1 MNNWTPIEHLLED
14 ALYDRLS
21 PAEKALVDAHLNNHP
36 QLALEFAQMR
46 ATLDIMDKRATTAP
60 NEQYFI
66 ELTDKVMLRSA
77 AAAAN
82 GGRAQILPISLAE
95 RARTFFSPSNI
106 AKMTAAAALLLVGFF
121 IGRFSGAA
129 DAGDEM
135 AAYSNYGFSLDRHS
149 SPVRSVDADM
159 NLEDRV
165 RSYLER
171 SSFLLMLNG
180 SPQLDHE
187 ALVTC
192 GFDLDHQ
199 QQISRELLVQT
210 RTLKSELSLTSDPQ
224 GQAIG
229 DLVSDIE
236 AYLVSINELNDPGD
250 IHSLRPLH
258 NQMDEIFC
266 QVKCNLD
273 NMRR

>member
-14 ALYDRLS
+14 ALYGRLS
-21 PAEKALVDAHLNNHP
+21 PAEEALFDAHLDKHP
-36 QLALEFAQMR
+36 HLAHDFAQMR
-46 ATLDIMDKRATTAP
+46 ATLDIMNQREMAAPNDQYFTDLTENVMRRGKTTAS
-60 NEQYFI
+60 Y
-66 ELTDKVMLRSA
+66 
-77 AAAAN
+77 
-82 GGRAQILPISLAE
+82 GRAQILPISLA
-95 RARTFFSPSNI
+95 ARVRIFLSPSNV

-121 IGRFSGAA
+121 IGRFSGTAEP
-129 DAGDEM
+129 DGQM
-135 AAYSNYGFSLDRHS
+135 TGYSSYGYSLDRHS
-149 SPVRSVDADM
+149 SPISVDDTDM

-180 SPQLDHE
+180 SPQLDHQ

-210 RTLKSELSLTSDPQ
+210 RTLKSELNSISDPQ